1 MRNSNKSTRGDGGDI
16 QQELVSVGS
25 GEIFITSHRA
35 ARTVLQCTPQ
45 SARQSS
51 ASQWGSCL
59 SIRRSY
65 ERFGC
70 YRWGVC
76 MCAQQQET
84 ALLPTH
90 PEQQKQQHFRFG
102 RHNKTALHDTFT
114 VSWRQ
119 QADTAD
125 RTIKRLG
132 VHRSVWP
139 SYQQMD
145 GDRDCGFIVS
155 AKKD

>member
-1 MRNSNKSTRGDGGDI
+1 
-16 QQELVSVGS
+16 
-25 GEIFITSHRA
+25 
-35 ARTVLQCTPQ
+35 
-45 SARQSS
+45 
-51 ASQWGSCL
+51 
-59 SIRRSY
+59 
-65 ERFGC
+65 
-70 YRWGVC
+70 

-139 SYQQMD
+139 SYQQKQQPDWMGIGIAD
-145 GDRDCGFIVS
+145 LSSQS